1 MTGEMRRRL
10 EEQVLAHRET
20 RPDDGTAEFA
30 RSSKRKEPYISRMR
44 ALDKELDS
52 ISLLDIGM
60 FMQTF
65 MLAAK
70 DVGST
75 PAPRALGTYS
85 GARPGGFYRS
95 RTTNTSSPAWRWA
108 MPKRT
113 IPRMA

>member
-1 MTGEMRRRL
+1 VPPPSDAKIQPWKVHIVTGEMRRRL

-75 PAPRALGTYS
+75 PAPRSTG
-85 GARPGGFYRS
+85 RS
-95 RTTNTSSPAWRWA
+95 ATGP
-108 MPKRT
+108 
-113 IPRMA
+113 